1 MKKCVLA
8 MREKGDGGGGV
19 LEAHAIFFAK
29 QAGDFFGVVA
39 TFALD
44 FIDFGVDKGAVP
56 PALYEGEDEAFF
68 SVAPCAFGEV
78 AVEEVGKRPP
88 EQRLAGIAV
97 FLPPLAAGLGVDH
110 AAFIGLCCSS
120 ESDFDVDQVGGLS
133 DCVVDMF
140 VAEP

>member
-1 MKKCVLA
+1 

-29 QAGDFFGVVA
+29 QAGDFFGAVA

-88 EQRLAGIAV
+88 NS
-97 FLPPLAAGLGVDH
+97 GLR
-110 AAFIGLCCSS
+110 A
-120 ESDFDVDQVGGLS
+120 
-133 DCVVDMF
+133 
-140 VAEP
+140 